1 METLV
6 TGGAGFIGS
15 HLVRGLMEKGHGVR
29 VLDDFSSGRRK
40 NIEPILDRIVLIEG
54 DIADPD
60 TCRSAC
66 EGVEVVFHEAASPSV
81 PKSIDNP
88 AATHRSNIEGTFNML
103 LAARDAKV
111 RRFIYAASSSAYGE
125 SEQLP
130 KIESMAPSPLS
141 PYAVQKL
148 TGEHYCRVFAECY
161 GLQTLAIRYFNV
173 FGPRQDPKSQYAAAI
188 PAFVTSIL
196 NDQPPT
202 IYGDGEQTRDFTY
215 IDNVV
220 SANLLAAEAERTNG
234 EAINV
239 ACGEHVTVNA
249 IIGQINEILGK
260 DVRPNYVDP
269 RPGDIKHSWADIG
282 LARKVIGFQ
291 PICGFAEG
299 LRRAIDWYSK
309 SLERAL

>member
-1 METLV
+1 MEALV

-15 HLVRGLMEKGHGVR
+15 HLVHGLLEQGHGVR
-29 VLDDFSSGRRK
+29 VLDNFSTGRRE
-40 NIEPILDRIVLIEG
+40 NIEAARDRIELMEG
-54 DIADPD
+54 DIADPS

-66 EGVEVVFHEAASPSV
+66 DGVEAVFHQAASPSV

-88 AATHRSNIEGTFNML
+88 AASHRSNLEGTFNML
-103 LAARDAKV
+103 LAARDARI

-130 KIESMAPSPLS
+130 KIETMAPSPLS

-148 TGEHYCRVFAECY
+148 AGEHYCRVFAECY
-161 GLQTLAIRYFNV
+161 GLQTLSIRYFNV
-173 FGPRQDPKSQYAAAI
+173 FGPRQDPNSQYAAAI
-188 PAFVTSIL
+188 PAFVTAIL
-196 NDQPPT
+196 SDRPPT

-220 SANLLAAEAERTNG
+220 AANLLAAEATQTKG
-234 EAINV
+234 EVINV

-249 IIGQINEILGK
+249 IIRRINEILGK
-260 DVRPNYVDP
+260 DVRPDYVDP

-282 LARKVIGFQ
+282 LARKLIGFQ
-291 PICGFAEG
+291 PVCGFAEG
-299 LRRAIDWYSK
+299 LRHAIDWYSE
-309 SLERAL
+309 SLECTP